1 MLRLCRAGFFVEFGL
16 MVSVAERLFFNLE
29 AKNVCQDE
37 PRDSIGWLTL
47 NFELLN
53 PAIVARKEVE

>member
-1 MLRLCRAGFFVEFGL
+1 